1 DRKLAYPSHGSKRLK
16 IFKWVK
22 SDRKIKFD
30 DDEGEEESLRN
41 MVSEDISTPTAS
53 IIQPLT
59 AASTPQ
65 PSEPEPDSTPK
76 PIHTYQN
83 HQQTTQNLRPPS
95 LIATAVK
102 HATLMRESSSA
113 MSTPPADIFVVNTDN
128 NTPQHETGGVS
139 GLDTPDHEIEETE
152 DEELEA
158 EEVGGLSDTG
168 NIRRSSQEL
177 MRFNLND
184 STSQQVTAQLKREDE
199 QELEIYNQQSQNQ
212 RNPNN
217 QHYTLHHQP
226 LHHHHNNHNN
236 YLHQPTSYVEMPNNH
251 EYSATAVPTNNNFSE
266 QPVVEYTNEFDDG
279 QEISYDDIQQAAAYR
294 QQIGEILAQEES
306 DDGEIEEA
314 EYNDLQEL

>member
-1 DRKLAYPSHGSKRLK
+1 MSANRPSRHHNSIKYASADHDRDKKLAYSSHGSKKLK

-30 DDEGEEESLRN
+30 DDEEGEEESLRQ

-76 PIHTYQN
+76 PIHTYQ
-83 HQQTTQNLRPPS
+83 QTTQNQRPTS

-102 HATLMRESSSA
+102 HATLIRESSST

-139 GLDTPDHEIEETE
+139 GLDTPDRDIEETE

-158 EEVGGLSDTG
+158 EEIGGLSDTG

-177 MRFNLND
+177 MRFNIKD
-184 STSQQVTAQLKREDE
+184 KMQT
-199 QELEIYNQQSQNQ
+199 
-212 RNPNN
+212 
-217 QHYTLHHQP
+217 
-226 LHHHHNNHNN
+226 
-236 YLHQPTSYVEMPNNH
+236 NH
-251 EYSATAVPTNNNFSE
+251 EYSTTAVPTNNNFSE
-266 QPVVEYTNEFDDG
+266 QPVVEYTSEFDDG
-279 QEISYDDIQQAAAYR
+279 HEMSYDDMQQAAAYR
-294 QQIGEILAQEES
+294 QQIGEILAQEELE
-306 DDGEIEEA
+306 DGEIEEA